1 MTGDNTVRMK
11 FGVYAG
17 CSLAEL
23 PEAYRE
29 LMLKN
34 TEGAKPGTDLAILRE
49 GLLITA
55 GQQEKHVTMNRE
67 WNRIKKNIKQ
77 LRPLF
82 KVVHHT

>member
-1 MTGDNTVRMK
+1 MPRDNTIRMK
-11 FGVYAG
+11 FGAYAG

-23 PEAYRE
+23 PKAYRE

-34 TEGAKPGTDLAILRE
+34 TEDAKPGTDLAILRE
-49 GLLITA
+49 GLLATA
-55 GQQEKHVTMNRE
+55 ERQEKHATMNRE
-67 WNRIKKNIKQ
+67 WNRIKKNVKQ